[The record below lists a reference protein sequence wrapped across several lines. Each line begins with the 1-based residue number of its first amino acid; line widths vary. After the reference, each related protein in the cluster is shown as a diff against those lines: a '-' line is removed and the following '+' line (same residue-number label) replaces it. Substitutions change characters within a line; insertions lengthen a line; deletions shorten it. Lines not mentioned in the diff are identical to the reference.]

1 MPRHASK
8 LIKILERER
17 IFDFLAGLRPEYDE
31 VQNRLLGKDVVPDL
45 HEVLMG
51 ESLLKFIQ
59 GRKGRPK

>member
-8 LIKILERER
+8 LIEILERER